1 MKTSWTLQM
10 RRWGGNRLTLGRV
23 VTRKETGAHYLIE
36 STGLDLDTAGEW
48 LRRVPIVKLQY
59 LKRLEGVAGACVR
72 TEKNK
77 SGDRNGR
84 TTQPRIIE
92 IRAPHLDHRLF

>member
-1 MKTSWTLQM
+1 M

-59 LKRLEGVAGACVR
+59 LKRLEGVAGAC
-72 TEKNK
+72 NNDFSF
-77 SGDRNGR
+77 SGRCRRMG
-84 TTQPRIIE
+84 
-92 IRAPHLDHRLF
+92 LGK